1 MLLLFIKMFN
11 ICLQNVVEQEYE
23 EEGNGNVKV
32 KVQVPQMTKM
42 CVEICRPGHV
52 RLM

>member
-1 MLLLFIKMFN
+1 MFLLFIKMFK

-32 KVQVPQMTKM
+32 KYEYLKFLKYST
-42 CVEICRPGHV
+42 
-52 RLM
+52 